1 MKAFLSRLTKTLALN
16 FASRKFL
23 MTLFALI
30 YERWDHWANVA
41 CIYTFQN
48 AAQLTAFNSQAGQH
62 RWFLGTALLSYLGI
76 QIAENFSKAAAAKFE
91 SVADFAPS
99 TKSQTAAAGRAPAH
113 RGPDPDDA
121 IES

>member
-1 MKAFLSRLTKTLALN
+1 MKAFLSRLLKTLALN

-48 AAQLTAFNSQAGQH
+48 DAQLIAFTSQAGQH
-62 RWFLGTALLSYLGI
+62 RWFLATALLSYLGI
-76 QIAENFSKAAAAKFE
+76 QTAENFSKAATAKFE
-91 SVADFAPS
+91 SVAHFASS
-99 TKSQTAAAGRAPAH
+99 TKSHAAAR
-113 RGPDPDDA
+113 RMSGPDPDDA